1 MGMQAPD
8 VGADQSVVD
17 DHIFAPSWRKLKLRC
32 RVMKPATM
40 YSCLLDLSVQGV
52 V

>member
-1 MGMQAPD
+1 MGTQTPD
-8 VGADQSVVD
+8 AGADQNVVD
-17 DHIFAPSWRKLKLRC
+17 DHILPPSWSKLKLRC
-32 RVMKPATM
+32 RVVKPATM